1 MKTEEKKSK
10 EEESKKESPCMAFC
24 GTQATDEMI
33 AKYCESMGGE
43 GTQGMAEMMAKGCEG
58 MNEGAD
64 WSKIMKTMCCK
75 STKEAKTQK

>member
-24 GTQATDEMI
+24 GTKAIDKMM
-33 AKYCESMGGE
+33 AKCSESMGVVE
-43 GTQGMAEMMAKGCEG
+43 TQGMAEMMAKGCEG

-75 STKEAKTQK
+75 STKRAKTQK

>member
-1 MKTEEKKSK
+1 MKSEKKGSK
-10 EEESKKESPCMAFC
+10 EEKSKKESPCMAFC
-24 GTQATDEMI
+24 GTQAIDEMI
-33 AKYCESMGGE
+33 PKCCESMGGE

-64 WSKIMKTMCCK
+64 WSKIMKTMCGK